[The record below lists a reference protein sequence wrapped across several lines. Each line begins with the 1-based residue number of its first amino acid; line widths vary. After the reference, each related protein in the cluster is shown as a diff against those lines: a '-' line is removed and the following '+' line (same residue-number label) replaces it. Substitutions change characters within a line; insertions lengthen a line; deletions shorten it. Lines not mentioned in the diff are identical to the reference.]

1 MDLSKIV
8 QPGLTHEA
16 SFVVEEKDLATH
28 VGSGAFGVLA
38 TPAMIALMEKVS
50 HALLAQHLPQG
61 YSSVGTLVKVRHL
74 APTPQGA
81 TVHVRADVLDLDG
94 FKITLSVQAWDE
106 IDGVTEKI
114 GEGLHERFV
123 INEIGLIKRVEK
135 KKLKI
140 PQGADHTGL

>member
-16 SFVVEEKDLATH
+16 SFMVGEKDLATH
-28 VGSGAFGVLA
+28 VGSGAASVLA
-38 TPAMIALMEKVS
+38 TPVMIAFMEKIS
-50 HALLAQHLPQG
+50 HALLAKHLPEG
-61 YSSVGTLVKVRHL
+61 YSSVGTLVNVRHL
-74 APTPQGA
+74 APTPLGA

-94 FKITLSVQAWDE
+94 LKVILSVQAWDE
-106 IDGVTEKI
+106 IDEVTEKI

-123 INEIGLIKRVEK
+123 INEARFLKRVEE

-140 PQGADHTGL
+140 TRGEDHTEP

>member
-16 SFVVEEKDLATH
+16 SFMVEEKDLATH
-28 VGSGAFGVLA
+28 VGSGAAGVLA
-38 TPAMIALMEKVS
+38 TPVMIAFMEKIS
-50 HALLAQHLPQG
+50 HTLLAKHLPEG
-61 YSSVGTLVKVRHL
+61 YSSVGTLVNVRHL
-74 APTPQGA
+74 APTPLGA

-94 FKITLSVQAWDE
+94 LKVTLSVQAWDE
-106 IDGVTEKI
+106 IDEVTEKI

-123 INEIGLIKRVEK
+123 INEARFLKRVEE

-140 PQGADHTGL
+140 TRGEDHTEP